1 MDIGD
6 LFSFDK
12 MVAPSIV
19 KPLYWILL
27 LLIIVIGG
35 WGLLS
40 GVWSVLSGVFT
51 FTGHS
56 FWGGWGRIIGSIVFI
71 AVSVPVLRIAAEVTL
86 ALFEVREKLKGGD
99 TQQVS

>member
-27 LLIIVIGG
+27 LLIVLIGG
-35 WGLLS
+35 WSLVTGL
-40 GVWSVLSGVFT
+40 WSVLTGVFT
-51 FTGHS
+51 FTSAS
-56 FWGGWGRIIGSIVFI
+56 FWGGWGRIIGAIVFI

-99 TQQVS
+99 TQQMS